1 MPAAPSSLGP
11 CPCEEPLLPATAVHP
26 RPALTFALNLC
37 RPRPT
42 PPAPPPPP
50 PPPPQNHSGNAATR
64 TDAAGGTAVT
74 RHITGTTRH
83 GKARA
88 SYRRAPRIVLVN
100 VLRRAGGGV
109 AAHGPELGVGQ
120 RLLLAQATQVDLA
133 PAAHVVAFGAADE
146 ASLGVPATLI
156 GLGRISIQISIQ
168 MSDQK
173 EAWPLLQPAPVIL
186 EHRCVLTLTR
196 WSTELR
202 ERGETMAP

>member
-1 MPAAPSSLGP
+1 MTRCYRRVWVG
-11 CPCEEPLLPATAVHP
+11 EQTGAV
-26 RPALTFALNLC
+26 C
-37 RPRPT
+37 VWGGGGGV
-42 PPAPPPPP
+42 
-50 PPPPQNHSGNAATR
+50 NHSGNAATR
-64 TDAAGGTAVT
+64 THAAVGTAAT
-74 RHITGTTRH
+74 RHNTGTTRY

-88 SYRRAPRIVLVN
+88 NYRRAPRIVLVN

-146 ASLGVPATLI
+146 ASLGVPATHI
-156 GLGRISIQISIQ
+156 WLGRIPIQISIQ
-168 MSDQK
+168 IGVTDQK